1 MTKPFDT
8 QRFFDLGVAH
18 IRKQGKPAFSSGNCL
33 YATSDGLH
41 CIAYPGLVDL
51 GIEPAD
57 LTEDRSAILNLEDAG
72 IKLTEEEALFANDFQ
87 ASHDM
92 WAYMVPNH
100 SMSELEVKLMAIAER
115 YSLTY
120 TPPV

>member
-1 MTKPFDT
+1 MNPFNM
-8 QRFFDLGVAH
+8 QRFFDLGVEH

-33 YATSDGLH
+33 YTTSDGLH

-51 GIEPAD
+51 GIEPAN
-57 LTEDRSAILNLEDAG
+57 LIEDSSAIFNLEKAG
-72 IKLTEEEALFANDFQ
+72 IKLAQTEDLFLEEFQ
-87 ASHDM
+87 TAHDTC
-92 WAYMVPNH
+92 AYRGGNFML
-100 SMSELEVKLMAIAER
+100 SLEEKLAKLAQK